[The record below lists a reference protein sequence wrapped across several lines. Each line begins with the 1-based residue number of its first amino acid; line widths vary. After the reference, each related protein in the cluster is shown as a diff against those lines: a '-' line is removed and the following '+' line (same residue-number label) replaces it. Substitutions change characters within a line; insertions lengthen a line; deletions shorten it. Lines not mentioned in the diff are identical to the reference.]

1 LRWQRASDLGDSQK
15 VARGIRFSGAPCPR
29 LADYVAGMKLAGGAI
44 VGQKGARVGYPL
56 QAYVGPVKA
65 FADLISVSS
74 WRLAGHRTV
83 SVQTASFLPADPDSG
98 TGEITIIN
106 EVGIAPALVP
116 EAPTWIMLIGGSVLL
131 SIGRMLRVTALRH

>member
-1 LRWQRASDLGDSQK
+1 
-15 VARGIRFSGAPCPR
+15 
-29 LADYVAGMKLAGGAI
+29 MKLAGGAI

-65 FADLISVSS
+65 FADL
-74 WRLAGHRTV
+74 V